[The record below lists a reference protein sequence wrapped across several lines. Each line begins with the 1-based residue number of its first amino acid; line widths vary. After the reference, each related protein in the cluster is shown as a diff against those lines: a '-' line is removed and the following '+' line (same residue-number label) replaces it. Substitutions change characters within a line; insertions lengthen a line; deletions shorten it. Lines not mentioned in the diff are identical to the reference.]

1 MSTGQNIRR
10 SEDNFFTRFLNWGSS
25 NPNAGASG
33 SKTNPIQFS
42 QITTTANKGG
52 GMNPYLTL
60 GMGAIGGL
68 MGYMNKP
75 QDIGFTGSMSNFGTA
90 GYAPNLDLLRSIRGI
105 GKRASSLDQMGGEFM
120 DQYRMMIDPQSA
132 YNEQLQANLREQVG
146 DTTAQTVGNQNMML
160 AQRGMGAGGMS
171 NILSAVAGNR
181 ANEAIR
187 TGTLGIQQQSLA
199 GAGQFGGMATG
210 AVGAAGD
217 LAATAA
223 GLRGDIDARTLQN
236 EQFNTQALNQYQQY
250 IDMGRYNAAVQNQ
263 NAQGAF
269 GNNLLNYAG
278 GLASLFV

>member
-132 YNEQLQANLREQVG
+132 YNEQLQANLRESVG
-146 DTTAQTVGNQNMML
+146 DTTAQT
-160 AQRGMGAGGMS
+160 
-171 NILSAVAGNR
+171 VAGNR